1 MFVFVKKLYLYGAI
15 FFLYLMKQKTMKNL
29 SKEELLSRIE
39 AINRSNAIIYFDLN
53 GIILGVND
61 IFLESMGYKVEEHQE
76 IIGKHHSIFV
86 CEDYAKSLEYEKF
99 WDILRSGKYYK
110 GEFERVKRDGSIINL
125 QATYNPIF
133 DDSGMITK
141 IMKVATDITPIV
153 NSKKQLEAINRSTAT
168 ITFNV
173 DGFILD
179 ANTLFLET
187 MGYKSKEKNQII
199 GKHHSI
205 FVNYEYSK
213 SDDYKIFWDTLKSGK
228 FFEGVFERKKVD
240 GNTIFLQA
248 TYNPI
253 FDSKGNVTSIIKIA
267 TDITENVNSKNKIDS
282 LSKDLKIELDNSKK
296 LKDSIEIEK
305 NNALNDLDTMI
316 KKSQSELIKVIVKC
330 ALAVIIGVGVV
341 TTILYWMAMVTGKET
356 QIIGSTWS
364 NMFSVLLTNA
374 FSIVGTIMGI
384 KYATQ
389 DNSNKEKK

>member
-1 MFVFVKKLYLYGAI
+1 
-15 FFLYLMKQKTMKNL
+15 MKNL
-29 SKEELLSRIE
+29 SKEELLSRME
-39 AINRSNAIIYFDLN
+39 AINRSNALIYFDLN
-53 GIILGVND
+53 GKILGVNS
-61 IFLESMGYKVEEHQE
+61 IFLTAMGYGAEEHDE

-86 CEDYAKSLEYEKF
+86 CENYARSVEYEKF
-99 WDILRSGKYYK
+99 WDILRSGKYYS
-110 GEFERVKRDGSIINL
+110 GEFERRKRDGSLISL

-133 DDSGMITK
+133 DDSGKITK
-141 IMKVATDITPIV
+141 IMKVATDITAIV
-153 NSKKQLEAINRSTAT
+153 DSKRQLEAINRSTAS
-168 ITFNV
+168 ITFNAG
-173 DGFILD
+173 GFILD
-179 ANTLFLET
+179 ANDMFLEA
-187 MGYKSKEKNQII
+187 MGYKSNERNQII

-213 SDDYKIFWDTLKSGK
+213 SDDYIKFWKRLNSGK
-228 FFEGVFERKKVD
+228 FFNGIVERRKID
-240 GNTIFLQA
+240 GSIIYLQA

-267 TDITENVNSKNKIDS
+267 TDVTEAINSKKEIDS
-282 LSKDLKIELDNSKK
+282 LSANLQVELDNSKK

-305 NNALNDLDTMI
+305 NAALNDLDVII
-316 KKSQSELIKVIVKC
+316 KKGQSELIKVIVKC

-341 TTILYWMAMVTGKET
+341 TTMLYWMAMATGKET

-389 DNSNKEKK
+389 DDKKDKIK